1 MRFLAFCLAVS
12 ALAATSVAVISAL
25 QASSAEPIQEEP
37 QTASVPVN
45 RPVQRLIDGRPVY
58 PLRFSLN

>member
-1 MRFLAFCLAVS
+1 MRFFAFCVAVS

-25 QASSAEPIQEEP
+25 QASSAEPTKEEP
-37 QTASVPVN
+37 RTASLPVN

>member
-25 QASSAEPIQEEP
+25 QTSTGEPAKEEP
-37 QTASVPVN
+37 RTASLPAN